1 MTGIEDRRY
10 WERRDAEIAAK
21 AQADVASRRSEAGK
35 LEALY
40 RGLNSLDAR
49 DDAGRAKVLAE
60 IQAIENAREERFATE
75 WTREVTIARR
85 AEWNALVKSG
95 KFGRGKK
102 VDYAAKRAAEKAQ
115 GWTMDSLVKAIKL
128 HNL

>member
-1 MTGIEDRRY
+1 MTGIEDRKY
-10 WERRDAEIAAK
+10 WEERDAEIAAK

-40 RGLNSLDAR
+40 RTLNALDAR
-49 DDAGRAKVLAE
+49 DDAGRANVLAE

-75 WTREVTIARR
+75 WTREITIARR

-95 KFGRGKK
+95 KFGRGK
-102 VDYAAKRAAEKAQ
+102 VDMAAVRAAEKAQ

>member
-1 MTGIEDRRY
+1 MAGIEDRGY

-21 AQADVASRRSEAGK
+21 VQADVAYSQSEAGRLEELQRK
-35 LEALY
+35 LNA
-40 RGLNSLDAR
+40 LDAR
-49 DDAGRAKVLAE
+49 DDAGRAAVFVE

-75 WTREVTIARR
+75 WTREITIARR

-95 KFGRGKK
+95 KFGRGK
-102 VDYAAKRAAEKAQ
+102 VNMAAVRAAEKAQ
-115 GWTMDSLVKAIKL
+115 GWTLDGLKRAVKL

>member
-1 MTGIEDRRY
+1 MIEDRKY
-10 WERRDAEIAAK
+10 WEERDAEIAAT

-40 RGLNSLDAR
+40 RALNALDAR
-49 DDAGRAKVLAE
+49 DDAGRANVLAE

-75 WTREVTIARR
+75 WTREITIARR

-95 KFGRGKK
+95 KFGRGA
-102 VDYAAKRAAEKAQ
+102 VNMAAVRAAEKAQ
-115 GWTMDSLVKAIKL
+115 GWTLDGLKRAVKL

>member
-1 MTGIEDRRY
+1 MTGIEDRWY

-75 WTREVTIARR
+75 WTREITIARR
-85 AEWNALVKSG
+85 AEWNKLVASG
-95 KFGRGKK
+95 KFGRGK
-102 VDYAAKRAAEKAQ
+102 VNMAAVRAAEKAQ
-115 GWTMDSLVKAIKL
+115 GWTLDGLKRAVKL